1 MTSWSAARTDP
12 RETPGLETICLVAVA
27 AILCAGAFLIPN
39 PYDAEGGID
48 AFVYKAYS
56 INFGALINRYGP
68 FYFSYRSTHLAMLWL
83 ASKLFGVTLM
93 HKGLIALYLLAITG
107 SLWVILRPHLSAIA
121 RAAFC
126 LIVCLSPW
134 MLRTMSSTYLD
145 GVVITLMFVML
156 ALLFSLAR
164 SEFRSPVLAAAAG
177 ATLGL
182 IANANAYMVSYGAL
196 LFAGVFAA
204 ALAPGEWRRLLAAGL
219 WAVAAFAVV
228 QALLWLAWCGILNLA
243 YGTPW
248 KTMLAWTRVALVG
261 GAWDIDMF
269 SVAVARG
276 HGGGL
281 LANPQPD
288 VMRMAS
294 EGQVHVLYPL
304 IVLLACLIYRL
315 WPAPLYLRDGRD
327 DWRDGDPRVRL
338 EWNMA
343 LTAALLVGAFAYV
356 TSESMG
362 NQMLRWPFYFSYLV
376 VPTTL
381 ALGFTAGD
389 LQRSVDRDFVTPAL
403 GAAAGVTLLI
413 HLAFSVAPGL
423 AAAASPGHGFARAM
437 ALAAL
442 ACGLALVVPALRA
455 RRAIVALAAM
465 MAVGVPLFNVSGV
478 NIYSSIYQI
487 DAGRVARDVIRGQ
500 KALIDF
506 TEANAPPPGVHPAGR
521 PVLFWHPNSN
531 YTISLQAAY
540 LSDYQSLHRHH
551 NGPAL
556 PVLNDTAIG
565 QLKAGYR
572 PEIVFICHDA
582 AQCDAARKAFDD
594 LGVGYDVIAKGGY
607 AGRTRS
613 VIFEYI
619 RMHTKPK

>member
-1 MTSWSAARTDP
+1 MSSLWTPGLAGP
-12 RETPGLETICLVAVA
+12 RETRGYELLCFLAVA
-27 AILCAGAFLIPN
+27 AIVCAGAFLIPN
-39 PYDAEGGID
+39 PYDNEGGID
-48 AFVYKAYS
+48 AFIYKAYS

-93 HKGLIALYLLAITG
+93 HKGLIALYFLAISG

-121 RAAFC
+121 RGAFC
-126 LIVCLSPW
+126 VVVCLSPW
-134 MLRTMSSTYLD
+134 MLRTMSTTYLD

-156 ALLFSLAR
+156 ALLFTLAR
-164 SEFRSPVLAAAAG
+164 SEFRALWLAAAAG

-204 ALAPGEWRRLLAAGL
+204 ALTPESWRRLVVAGVC
-219 WAVAAFAVV
+219 AVAAFFAV
-228 QALLWLAWCGILNLA
+228 QLLLWLAWCGILNLG

-248 KTMLAWTRVALVG
+248 KTMVAWTKIALVG
-261 GAWDIDMF
+261 GAWDTDMF

-288 VMRMAS
+288 VVRMTG

-304 IVLLACLIYRL
+304 IALAACLIHRL
-315 WPAPLYLRDGRD
+315 WAAPQQAPSTYEVIDDDLRS
-327 DWRDGDPRVRL
+327 

-343 LTAALLVGAFAYV
+343 LAAAVLVGLFAYV

-362 NQMLRWPFYFSYLV
+362 NQMLRWPFYFSYLA
-376 VPTTL
+376 VPTVL
-381 ALGFTAGD
+381 ALGFTAGG
-389 LQRSVDRDFVTPAL
+389 LQRSEDRELVTPAL
-403 GAAAGVTLLI
+403 LAAAAVTVAV
-413 HLAFSVAPGL
+413 HLAFSSVPGL
-423 AAAASPGHGFARAM
+423 AMAASPGRWFAKGM

-442 ACGLALVVPALRA
+442 ACGLVLIVPAFRA
-455 RRAIVALAAM
+455 RIAILALAGL
-465 MAVGVPLFNVSGV
+465 MAVGVPLFNTSGT
-478 NIYSSIYQI
+478 NIYSSVYAF
-487 DAGRVARDVIRGQ
+487 DSGRVSRDIIRGQ

-506 TEANAPPPGVHPAGR
+506 TEANAPAPGVHPAGR

-572 PEIVFICHDA
+572 PEIVFICENA
-582 AQCDAARKAFDD
+582 AQCEAAHKAFRD

-613 VIFEYI
+613 VVFEYV
-619 RMHTKPK
+619 RMHTKPQ

>member
-1 MTSWSAARTDP
+1 MSSLWTTGLAGP
-12 RETPGLETICLVAVA
+12 RETRGYELLCFLAVA
-27 AILCAGAFLIPN
+27 AIVCAGAFLIPN
-39 PYDAEGGID
+39 PYDNEGGID
-48 AFVYKAYS
+48 AFIYKAYS

-93 HKGLIALYLLAITG
+93 HKGLIALYFLAISG
-107 SLWVILRPHLSAIA
+107 SLWVILRPHLSAIT
-121 RAAFC
+121 RGAFC
-126 LIVCLSPW
+126 VVVCLSPW
-134 MLRTMSSTYLD
+134 MLRTMSTTYLD

-156 ALLFSLAR
+156 ALLFTLAR
-164 SEFRSPVLAAAAG
+164 SEFRSLWLAAGAG

-196 LFAGVFAA
+196 LFAGIFAA
-204 ALAPGEWRRLLAAGL
+204 ALAPESWRRLVVAGL
-219 WAVAAFAVV
+219 CAVAAFLAV
-228 QALLWLAWCGILNLA
+228 QLLLWLAWCGTLNLG

-248 KTMLAWTRVALVG
+248 KTMVAWTRIALVG
-261 GAWDIDMF
+261 GAWDTDMF

-288 VMRMAS
+288 VVRMTG

-304 IVLLACLIYRL
+304 IALVACLIHRL
-315 WPAPLYLRDGRD
+315 WAAPQQAPSTYDVI
-327 DWRDGDPRVRL
+327 DGDLRS

-343 LTAALLVGAFAYV
+343 LAAAVLVGLFAYV

-362 NQMLRWPFYFSYLV
+362 NQMLRWPFYFSYLA
-376 VPTTL
+376 VPTVL
-381 ALGFTAGD
+381 ALGFTAGG
-389 LQRSVDRDFVTPAL
+389 LQRSEDRDLVTPAL
-403 GAAAGVTLLI
+403 LAAAGFTVAI
-413 HLAFSVAPGL
+413 HLAFSSVPGL
-423 AAAASPGHGFARAM
+423 AMAASPGRWFAKTM

-442 ACGLALVVPALRA
+442 ACGLVLILPVFRA
-455 RRAIVALAAM
+455 RIAILALAGL
-465 MAVGVPLFNVSGV
+465 MAVGVPLFNTSGT
-478 NIYSSIYQI
+478 NIYSSVYAF
-487 DAGRVARDVIRGQ
+487 DSGRVSRDIIRGQ

-506 TEANAPPPGVHPAGR
+506 TEANAPAPGVHPAGR
-521 PVLFWHPNSN
+521 PVLFWHPNSQ
-531 YTISLQAAY
+531 YTISLQASY

-551 NGPAL
+551 SGPAL

-572 PEIVFICHDA
+572 PEIVFICENAVQCEA
-582 AQCDAARKAFDD
+582 AHKAFRD
-594 LGVGYDVIAKGGY
+594 LGVGYDVTARGGY

-613 VIFEYI
+613 VVFEYI
-619 RMHTKPK
+619 RMHTKPQ